1 MRSACGA
8 GCRGWPFLAPAAR
21 APGLGLALALG
32 LSLVSCAFEPDGAQ
46 PAAHREGPEG
56 RGRIAPLEELG
67 HRENGAL
74 DDVQTDVGR
83 LLAGA
88 STARPPVILIT
99 IDTLRADRL
108 SSYGSD
114 RVETPHIDRLA
125 DEGVRFANA
134 SSTVPFTLPAHSSIM
149 TGLYPPSHGV
159 RENVGY
165 VLGAEQVTLAER
177 FRDAGYRTGGFVSAF
192 VLDGRWGI
200 GRGFDTYV
208 DDFDLD
214 SMAGANLGSVQRPGP
229 ETIAHA
235 LEWLDEAVPSGDPD
249 GEAGPG
255 RPDPAPLKRL
265 AEQVGGG
272 DGGSRRPVPSG
283 AGAGGGEA
291 DDNAGG
297 TAEPPPFF
305 LWLHLFDPHDP
316 YEPPEPF
323 RSEYEGRPYDG
334 EVAYTDSLIGDFR
347 NALEQRGL
355 FDESVVVLT
364 ADHGEGL
371 GDHGESYHGFFV
383 YDSTVHVPLIVRLP
397 GGTEGGRVVTDA
409 VSHVDIA
416 PTLAEL
422 LDLAGTG
429 AVQGRSLLP
438 SMQGLQEPDPGRGVY
453 AESFYALDHYGWAPL
468 RSLRTADYKY
478 IETPDPELYAL
489 LEDPDELTNVL
500 LERRDVSRELRA
512 EALELAAELDRA
524 APEAN
529 PEPDLDEE
537 ALAQLRALGY
547 LAGRGAAER
556 GASDEPRADAKTK
569 AHLHRAIM
577 RAQSAFGSGDNEAAA
592 DELRAALAEDDGL
605 LDAHQLLGTITLLAG
620 DPEPATS
627 HFQRALA
634 LDPEHR
640 QSLLGLANAY
650 HELGRVDEA
659 IVGYRRLLEVAGRDS
674 KATMALAR
682 IHVER
687 GELSRAE
694 EVLAAAAEGREPPP
708 VVTNKLGEVMALLGR
723 HGEAEAK
730 FRQAIATNPELGEA
744 HYNLAVLLD
753 EAGRPFEAVATYRRA
768 AELRPR
774 DHRPRFN
781 LGRLHGRLGRPLD
794 EIEAYRDA
802 VAAAPDFARGYFH
815 LAKALMDTGSGL
827 REAEDIVRRGLDL
840 EPTGEDGALGYFVL
854 ADILNRLGRRG
865 EERQALA
872 RGQELLQR

>member
-1 MRSACGA
+1 MRSASGA
-8 GCRGWPFLAPAAR
+8 GCRAWPFLLPA
-21 APGLGLALALG
+21 ALALG
-32 LSLVSCAFEPDGAQ
+32 LASC
-46 PAAHREGPEG
+46 GPEPEVAG
-56 RGRIAPLEELG
+56 PPP
-67 HRENGAL
+67 
-74 DDVQTDVGR
+74 VQADIEH

-88 STARPPVILIT
+88 STERPPVILIT

-114 RVETPHIDRLA
+114 RVSTPHIDRVA
-125 DEGVRFANA
+125 AEGIRFANA

-165 VLGAEQVTLAER
+165 VLGADRTTLAER

-192 VLDGRWGI
+192 VLDARWGI

-229 ETIAHA
+229 ETITHA
-235 LEWLDEAVPSGDPD
+235 LEWLDGAVSSGD
-249 GEAGPG
+249 GEAAG
-255 RPDPAPLKRL
+255 DPT
-265 AEQVGGG
+265 G
-272 DGGSRRPVPSG
+272 
-283 AGAGGGEA
+283 
-291 DDNAGG
+291 
-297 TAEPPPFF
+297 PPPLF

-323 RSEYEGRPYDG
+323 RTEYEGRPYDG
-334 EVAYTDSLIGDFR
+334 EVAYTDALIGDFR
-347 NALEQRGL
+347 AALEQRGL
-355 FDESVVVLT
+355 FDEAVVLLT

-397 GGTEGGRVVTDA
+397 GGVEGGRAVTDA

-422 LDLAGTG
+422 LGLAGAG
-429 AVQGRSLLP
+429 AGQGRSLLR
-438 SMQGLQEPDPGRGVY
+438 SMQGLEDPDAARGVY

-468 RSLRTADYKY
+468 RSLRTSEYKY
-478 IETPDPELYAL
+478 IETPDAELFAL
-489 LEDPDELTNVL
+489 LEDPGELTNVL
-500 LERRDVSRELRA
+500 LERRDASRELRA
-512 EALELAAELDRA
+512 AVLELAAALDRA
-524 APEAN
+524 APDAT
-529 PEPDLDEE
+529 PEPDLDER

-547 LAGRGAAER
+547 LAGRGTAER
-556 GASDEPRADAKTK
+556 REAEGPRADAKTK

-577 RAQSAFGSGDNEAAA
+577 RAQSAFGSGDDEAATE
-592 DELRAALAEDDGL
+592 ELRAALAEDDGL

-620 DPEPATS
+620 DPAPAVPY
-627 HFQRALA
+627 FQRALA

-650 HELGRVDEA
+650 DELGRIDEA
-659 IVGYRRLLEVAGRDS
+659 MVGYRRLLEVAGQDS

-687 GELSRAE
+687 GELSEAE
-694 EVLAAAAEGREPPP
+694 DVLTAAVEGREPPP
-708 VVTNKLGEVMALLGR
+708 VVTNKLGEVMALMGR
-723 HGEAEAK
+723 SGEAEAK
-730 FRQAIATNPELGEA
+730 FRQALASNPELGDA

-753 EAGRPFEAVATYRRA
+753 EAGKPFEAMETYRRA

-781 LGRLHGRLGRPLD
+781 LGRLYGRLNRPLD
-794 EIEAYRDA
+794 QIEAYREA
-802 VAAAPDFARGYFH
+802 VEAAPDFARGHFH
-815 LAKALMDTGSGL
+815 LAKALMDVGL
-827 REAEDIVRRGLDL
+827 DLTEAEAIARRGLEL
-840 EPTGEDGALGYFVL
+840 APVGEDGALGYFVL
-854 ADILNRLGRRG
+854 ADILNRLGRPG

-872 RGQELLQR
+872 RGRELLQR

>member
-1 MRSACGA
+1 MRSASGA
-8 GCRGWPFLAPAAR
+8 GCRGWPFLAPAA
-21 APGLGLALALG
+21 LALVLA
-32 LSLVSCAFEPDGAQ
+32 SCAPEPEEAP
-46 PAAHREGPEG
+46 PATVP
-56 RGRIAPLEELG
+56 
-67 HRENGAL
+67 
-74 DDVQTDVGR
+74 TDIGR

-114 RVETPHIDRLA
+114 RVETPHMDRLA
-125 DEGVRFANA
+125 AEGVRFDNA

-177 FRDAGYRTGGFVSAF
+177 FRDAGYLTGGFVSAF
-192 VLDGRWGI
+192 VLDARWGI

-235 LEWLDEAVPSGDPD
+235 LEWLDETAAS
-249 GEAGPG
+249 
-255 RPDPAPLKRL
+255 
-265 AEQVGGG
+265 G
-272 DGGSRRPVPSG
+272 DGGA
-283 AGAGGGEA
+283 AGRTTGS
-291 DDNAGG
+291 
-297 TAEPPPFF
+297 PFF

-316 YEPPEPF
+316 YEPPESF
-323 RSEYEGRPYDG
+323 RTEYEGRPYDG

-347 NALEQRGL
+347 VELEQRGL

-397 GGTEGGRVVTDA
+397 GGAEGGRVIADA

-429 AVQGRSLLP
+429 NEQGRSLLP
-438 SMQGLQEPDPGRGVY
+438 SMQGLAEPDPGRGVY

-489 LEDPDELTNVL
+489 LEDPGELTNVL

-512 EALELAAELDRA
+512 AALELAAELDRA
-524 APEAN
+524 APEAT

-556 GASDEPRADAKTK
+556 GATDEPRADAKTK

-577 RAQSAFGSGDNEAAA
+577 RAQSAFGSGDDEAAA
-592 DELRAALAEDDGL
+592 EELRAALAEDEGL

-659 IVGYRRLLEVAGRDS
+659 IVGYRRLLEVAGQDS

-687 GELSRAE
+687 GELSEAE
-694 EVLAAAAEGREPPP
+694 NVLAAAAEGREPPP
-708 VVTNKLGEVMALLGR
+708 VVMNKLGEVMALLGR
-723 HGEAEAK
+723 SGEAEAR
-730 FRQAIATNPELGEA
+730 FRQAIASNPQLGEA

-753 EAGRPFEAVATYRRA
+753 EAGKPFEAVATYQRA

-781 LGRLHGRLGRPLD
+781 LGRLYGRLSRPLD
-794 EIEAYRDA
+794 QIEAYRDA
-802 VAAAPDFARGYFH
+802 VEAAPDFARGYFH
-815 LAKALMDTGSGL
+815 LAKALMDTGSDLG
-827 REAEDIVRRGLDL
+827 EAEAVARRGLEL
-840 EPTGEDGALGYFVL
+840 APVGEDGALGYFVL
-854 ADILNRLGRRG
+854 ADILNRLGRPA

>member
-1 MRSACGA
+1 MRSASGA
-8 GCRGWPFLAPAAR
+8 GCRGWPFLAPAV
-21 APGLGLALALG
+21 LALVLA
-32 LSLVSCAFEPDGAQ
+32 SCAPEPEEAP
-46 PAAHREGPEG
+46 PAAVP
-56 RGRIAPLEELG
+56 
-67 HRENGAL
+67 
-74 DDVQTDVGR
+74 TDAGR
-83 LLAGA
+83 LPAGA
-88 STARPPVILIT
+88 STDRPPVILIT

-125 DEGVRFANA
+125 AEGVRFDNA

-192 VLDGRWGI
+192 VLDARWGI

-235 LEWLDEAVPSGDPD
+235 LEWLDETAAS
-249 GEAGPG
+249 
-255 RPDPAPLKRL
+255 
-265 AEQVGGG
+265 G
-272 DGGSRRPVPSG
+272 DGGA
-283 AGAGGGEA
+283 AGRTTGS
-291 DDNAGG
+291 
-297 TAEPPPFF
+297 PFF

-347 NALEQRGL
+347 AELEQRGL

-397 GGTEGGRVVTDA
+397 GGVEGGRAVAGA

-422 LDLAGTG
+422 LDLGGTG
-429 AVQGRSLLP
+429 VEQGRSLLLA
-438 SMQGLQEPDPGRGVY
+438 MQGLEEPDPGRGVY

-512 EALELAAELDRA
+512 AVVELAAELDRA
-524 APEAN
+524 APEAT

-556 GASDEPRADAKTK
+556 GATDEPRADAKTK

-577 RAQSAFGSGDNEAAA
+577 RAQSAFGSGDDEAAA
-592 DELRAALAEDDGL
+592 DELRDALAEDDGL

-650 HELGRVDEA
+650 HELGRIDEA
-659 IVGYRRLLEVAGRDS
+659 IVGYRRLLEVAGQDS

-687 GELSRAE
+687 GELSQAE

-723 HGEAEAK
+723 RGEAEAK
-730 FRQAIATNPELGEA
+730 FRQAIASNPELGEA

-753 EAGRPFEAVATYRRA
+753 EAGKPFEAVETYQRA

-781 LGRLHGRLGRPLD
+781 LGRLYGRLGRPRD
-794 EIEAYRDA
+794 EIEAYRAA
-802 VAAAPDFARGYFH
+802 VNAAPDFARGYFH
-815 LAKALMDTGSGL
+815 LAKALMDTGSDL
-827 REAEDIVRRGLDL
+827 AEAEAVARRGLGL
-840 EPTGEDGALGYFVL
+840 EPVGEDGALGYFVL
-854 ADILNRLGRRG
+854 ADILNRLGRPG

-872 RGQELLQR
+872 RGRELLQP

>member
-1 MRSACGA
+1 MRSASGA
-8 GCRGWPFLAPAAR
+8 GCRGWPFLAPAA
-21 APGLGLALALG
+21 LALVLA
-32 LSLVSCAFEPDGAQ
+32 SCAPEPEEAP
-46 PAAHREGPEG
+46 PATVP
-56 RGRIAPLEELG
+56 
-67 HRENGAL
+67 
-74 DDVQTDVGR
+74 TDVGR

-125 DEGVRFANA
+125 AEGVRFDNA

-192 VLDGRWGI
+192 VLDARWGI

-235 LEWLDEAVPSGDPD
+235 LEWLDETAAS
-249 GEAGPG
+249 
-255 RPDPAPLKRL
+255 
-265 AEQVGGG
+265 G
-272 DGGSRRPVPSG
+272 DGGA
-283 AGAGGGEA
+283 AGRTTGS
-291 DDNAGG
+291 
-297 TAEPPPFF
+297 PFF

-347 NALEQRGL
+347 AELEQRGL

-397 GGTEGGRVVTDA
+397 GGVEGGRAVAGA

-422 LDLAGTG
+422 LDLGGTG
-429 AVQGRSLLP
+429 VEQGRSLLLA
-438 SMQGLQEPDPGRGVY
+438 MQGLEEPDPGRGVY

-512 EALELAAELDRA
+512 AVVELAAELDRA
-524 APEAN
+524 APEAT

-556 GASDEPRADAKTK
+556 GATDEPRADAKTK

-577 RAQSAFGSGDNEAAA
+577 RAQSAFGSGDDEAAA
-592 DELRAALAEDDGL
+592 DELRDALAEDDGL

-650 HELGRVDEA
+650 HELGRIDEA
-659 IVGYRRLLEVAGRDS
+659 IVGYRRLLEVAGQDS

-687 GELSRAE
+687 GELSQAE

-723 HGEAEAK
+723 RGEAETR
-730 FRQAIATNPELGEA
+730 FRQAIASNPELGEA

-753 EAGRPFEAVATYRRA
+753 EAGKPFEAVETYQRA

-781 LGRLHGRLGRPLD
+781 LGRLYGRLGRPRD
-794 EIEAYRDA
+794 EIEAYRAA
-802 VAAAPDFARGYFH
+802 VDAAPDFARGYFH
-815 LAKALMDTGSGL
+815 LAKALMDTGSDL
-827 REAEDIVRRGLDL
+827 AEAEAVARRGLGL
-840 EPTGEDGALGYFVL
+840 EPVGEDGALGYFVL
-854 ADILNRLGRRG
+854 ADILNRLGRPG

-872 RGQELLQR
+872 RGRELLQP

>member
-1 MRSACGA
+1 MGAAACTPEA
-8 GCRGWPFLAPAAR
+8 EDAPPTRVQADVAD
-21 APGLGLALALG
+21 L
-32 LSLVSCAFEPDGAQ
+32 LS
-46 PAAHREGPEG
+46 
-56 RGRIAPLEELG
+56 
-67 HRENGAL
+67 
-74 DDVQTDVGR
+74 
-83 LLAGA
+83 GA
-88 STARPPVILIT
+88 STEQPPVILIT

-114 RVETPHIDRLA
+114 RVSTPHIDRLA
-125 DEGVRFANA
+125 GEGIRFANA

-165 VLGAEQVTLAER
+165 VLGADRTTLAER

-214 SMAGANLGSVQRPGP
+214 SMAGANLGSVQRSGP

-235 LEWLDEAVPSGDPD
+235 LEWLDGAVFS
-249 GEAGPG
+249 
-255 RPDPAPLKRL
+255 
-265 AEQVGGG
+265 G
-272 DGGSRRPVPSG
+272 DGGAAGDTSG
-283 AGAGGGEA
+283 S
-291 DDNAGG
+291 
-297 TAEPPPFF
+297 PPFF

-323 RSEYEGRPYDG
+323 RTEYEGRPYDG

-347 NALEQRGL
+347 AALEQRGL

-397 GGTEGGRVVTDA
+397 GGVEGGRVVADA

-422 LDLAGTG
+422 LDLETG
-429 AVQGRSLLP
+429 AGQGRSLLP
-438 SMQGLQEPDPGRGVY
+438 SMEGLEEGDSRRGVY

-468 RSLRTADYKY
+468 RSLRAADYKY

-489 LEDPDELTNVL
+489 LEDPGELTNVL
-500 LERRDVSRELRA
+500 LERRDTSRELRA
-512 EALELAAELDRA
+512 AALELAADLDRA
-524 APEAN
+524 APDAT
-529 PEPDLDEE
+529 PEPDLDEQ
-537 ALAQLRALGY
+537 ALAQLQALGY

-556 GASDEPRADAKTK
+556 RPTDGPRADAKTK
-569 AHLHRAIM
+569 VHLHRAIM
-577 RAQSAFGSGDNEAAA
+577 RAQSAFGSGDDEAAA
-592 DELRAALAEDDGL
+592 EELRAALVEDDGL

-620 DPEPATS
+620 DPAPAAS

-650 HELGRVDEA
+650 RELGRIDEA
-659 IVGYRRLLEVAGRDS
+659 MVGYRRLLEVAGQDS

-687 GELSRAE
+687 GELGEAE
-694 EVLAAAAEGREPPP
+694 DALAAAAEGRAPPP
-708 VVTNKLGEVMALLGR
+708 VVTNKLGEVMALMGR
-723 HGEAEAK
+723 SGEAEAK
-730 FRQAIATNPELGEA
+730 FRQALASNPELGEA

-753 EAGRPFEAVATYRRA
+753 EGGKPFEAVETYLRA

-781 LGRLHGRLGRPLD
+781 LGRLYGRLGRSGD
-794 EIEAYRDA
+794 QIEAYRDA
-802 VAAAPDFARGYFH
+802 VEAAPDFVRGYFH
-815 LAKALMDTGSGL
+815 LAKALMD
-827 REAEDIVRRGLDL
+827 VGLDL
-840 EPTGEDGALGYFVL
+840 EEAEAVARRGLELAPVGEDGALGYFVL
-854 ADILNRLGRRG
+854 ADILNRLGRPG

>member
-1 MRSACGA
+1 MRSASDA
-8 GCRGWPFLAPAAR
+8 GCRARPFLLPA
-21 APGLGLALALG
+21 ALALV
-32 LSLVSCAFEPDGAQ
+32 LASCAPEPEAAP
-46 PAAHREGPEG
+46 PAAVPT
-56 RGRIAPLEELG
+56 
-67 HRENGAL
+67 N
-74 DDVQTDVGR
+74 VGR
-83 LLAGA
+83 LLAGT
-88 STARPPVILIT
+88 STDRPPVILIT

-125 DEGVRFANA
+125 AEGVRFDNA

-192 VLDGRWGI
+192 VLDARWGI

-235 LEWLDEAVPSGDPD
+235 LEWLDETAAS
-249 GEAGPG
+249 
-255 RPDPAPLKRL
+255 
-265 AEQVGGG
+265 G
-272 DGGSRRPVPSG
+272 DGGA
-283 AGAGGGEA
+283 AGRTTGS
-291 DDNAGG
+291 
-297 TAEPPPFF
+297 PFF

-334 EVAYTDSLIGDFR
+334 EVAYTDSLIGGFR
-347 NALEQRGL
+347 SALEQRGL

-397 GGTEGGRVVTDA
+397 GGVEGGRAVAGA

-429 AVQGRSLLP
+429 AEQGRSLLRA
-438 SMQGLQEPDPGRGVY
+438 MQGLEEPDPGRGVY

-489 LEDPDELTNVL
+489 LEDPGELTNVL

-512 EALELAAELDRA
+512 AAVELAAELDRA
-524 APEAN
+524 APEST

-556 GASDEPRADAKTK
+556 GATDEPRADAKTK

-577 RAQSAFGSGDNEAAA
+577 RAQSAFGSGDDEAAA
-592 DELRAALAEDDGL
+592 DELRAALAEDGGL

-650 HELGRVDEA
+650 LELGRVDEA
-659 IVGYRRLLEVAGRDS
+659 IVGYRRLLEVAGQDS

-687 GELSRAE
+687 GELSQAE

-708 VVTNKLGEVMALLGR
+708 VTTNKLGEVMALLGR
-723 HGEAEAK
+723 SGEAETR
-730 FRQAIATNPELGEA
+730 FRQAIASNPELGEA

-753 EAGRPFEAVATYRRA
+753 EAGKPFEAVETYQRA

-781 LGRLHGRLGRPLD
+781 LGRLYGRLGRPLD
-794 EIEAYRDA
+794 EIEAYRAA
-802 VAAAPDFARGYFH
+802 VDAAPDFARGYFH
-815 LAKALMDTGSGL
+815 LAKAMMDTGSDL
-827 REAEDIVRRGLDL
+827 AEAEAVARRGLEL
-840 EPTGEDGALGYFVL
+840 EPVGEDGALGYFVL
-854 ADILNRLGRRG
+854 ADILNRLGRPG

-872 RGQELLQR
+872 RGRELLQP

>member
-1 MRSACGA
+1 MRSASVA
-8 GCRGWPFLAPAAR
+8 GRSAWSFLAPAALT
-21 APGLGLALALG
+21 LG
-32 LSLVSCAFEPDGAQ
+32 LVSCSSEPEGAP
-46 PAAHREGPEG
+46 PAA
-56 RGRIAPLEELG
+56 
-67 HRENGAL
+67 
-74 DDVQTDVGR
+74 VSTDVGR

-88 STARPPVILIT
+88 STDRPPVILIT

-114 RVETPHIDRLA
+114 RVETPHMDRLA
-125 DEGVRFANA
+125 AEGVRFANA

-192 VLDGRWGI
+192 VLDARWGI

-235 LEWLDEAVPSGDPD
+235 LEWLDGTVASDDGVAGD
-249 GEAGPG
+249 AH
-255 RPDPAPLKRL
+255 
-265 AEQVGGG
+265 
-272 DGGSRRPVPSG
+272 
-283 AGAGGGEA
+283 
-291 DDNAGG
+291 
-297 TAEPPPFF
+297 EPPPFF

-316 YEPPEPF
+316 YEPPEPY
-323 RSEYEGRPYDG
+323 RSEYEVRPYDG

-347 NALEQRGL
+347 VELEQRGL
-355 FDESVVVLT
+355 FDEAVVVLT

-397 GGTEGGRVVTDA
+397 GGVEGGRVVTDA

-416 PTLAEL
+416 PSLGEL
-422 LDLAGTG
+422 LDLPGTG
-429 AVQGRSLLP
+429 AEQGRSLLP
-438 SMQGLQEPDPGRGVY
+438 SMQGLAEPDPGRGVY

-468 RSLRTADYKY
+468 RSLRTADHKY

-489 LEDPDELTNVL
+489 LEDPGELTNVL
-500 LERRDVSRELRA
+500 LERRDVSRELRTA
-512 EALELAAELDRA
+512 VLELATELDRA
-524 APEAN
+524 APEATA
-529 PEPDLDEE
+529 EPDLDED

-547 LAGRGAAER
+547 LAGRGAASR
-556 GASDEPRADAKTK
+556 DDAVGPRADPKSK
-569 AHLHRAIM
+569 AHLHRALM
-577 RAQSAFGSGDNEAAA
+577 RAQSAFGAGDDEAAV

-605 LDAHQLLGTITLLAG
+605 LDAHQLLGTITLLGGA
-620 DPEPATS
+620 PEPAVG

-650 HELGRVDEA
+650 HELGLVDEA
-659 IVGYRRLLEVAGRDS
+659 VVGYRRLLEVAGQDS

-687 GELSRAE
+687 GELSQAE

-708 VVTNKLGEVMALLGR
+708 VVTNKLGEVMALLDR
-723 HGEAEAK
+723 RGEAEAK
-730 FRQAIATNPELGEA
+730 FRQALATNPELGEA

-753 EAGRPFEAVATYRRA
+753 EAGKPFEAVETYQRA

-781 LGRLHGRLGRPLD
+781 LGRLYGRLGRPLD
-794 EIEAYRDA
+794 EIEAYRAA
-802 VAAAPDFARGYFH
+802 VDAAPDFARGHFH
-815 LAKALMDTGSGL
+815 LAKAMMDTGSDL
-827 REAEDIVRRGLDL
+827 AEAEAVARRGLEL
-840 EPTGEDGALGYFVL
+840 EPVGEDGALGYFVL
-854 ADILNRLGRRG
+854 ADILNRLGRPA

>member
-1 MRSACGA
+1 MRSASVA
-8 GCRGWPFLAPAAR
+8 GRSAWSFLAPAALT
-21 APGLGLALALG
+21 LG
-32 LSLVSCAFEPDGAQ
+32 LVSCSSEPEGAP
-46 PAAHREGPEG
+46 PAA
-56 RGRIAPLEELG
+56 
-67 HRENGAL
+67 
-74 DDVQTDVGR
+74 VSTDVGR

-88 STARPPVILIT
+88 ATDRPPVILIT

-108 SSYGSD
+108 SIYGSD
-114 RVETPHIDRLA
+114 RVKTPHMDRLA
-125 DEGVRFANA
+125 AEGVRFANA

-165 VLGAEQVTLAER
+165 VLGADRVTLAER

-192 VLDGRWGI
+192 VLDARWGI

-214 SMAGANLGSVQRPGP
+214 SMAGANLGSVQREGP

-235 LEWLDEAVPSGDPD
+235 LEWLDGMVSSDTGSPGAPASSPASASRHGGTVAGD
-249 GEAGPG
+249 AG
-255 RPDPAPLKRL
+255 
-265 AEQVGGG
+265 
-272 DGGSRRPVPSG
+272 G
-283 AGAGGGEA
+283 AGDAG
-291 DDNAGG
+291 
-297 TAEPPPFF
+297 EPPPFF

-323 RSEYEGRPYDG
+323 RTEYEGRPYDG

-347 NALEQRGL
+347 VELEQRGL
-355 FDESVVVLT
+355 FDEAVVVLT

-383 YDSTVHVPLIVRLP
+383 YDSTVHVPLIVRWP
-397 GGTEGGRVVTDA
+397 GGVEGGRVVTDA

-416 PTLAEL
+416 PSLGEL
-422 LDLAGTG
+422 LDLPGTG
-429 AVQGRSLLP
+429 AEQGRSLLP
-438 SMQGLQEPDPGRGVY
+438 SMQGLAEPDPGRGVY

-489 LEDPDELTNVL
+489 LEDPGELTNIL
-500 LERRDVSRELRA
+500 LERRDVSRELRSA
-512 EALELAAELDRA
+512 ALELAAELDRT
-524 APEAN
+524 APEATA
-529 PEPDLDEE
+529 EPDLDED

-547 LAGRGAAER
+547 LAGRGAASREHAV
-556 GASDEPRADAKTK
+556 GPRADPKSK
-569 AHLHRAIM
+569 AHLHRALM
-577 RAQSAFGSGDNEAAA
+577 RAQSAFGAGDDEAAV

-620 DPEPATS
+620 DPEPAVG

-650 HELGRVDEA
+650 HELDLVDEA
-659 IVGYRRLLEVAGRDS
+659 TIGYRRLLEVAGQDS

-687 GELSRAE
+687 GELAEAE
-694 EVLAAAAEGREPPP
+694 EVLTAAAEGREPPP
-708 VVTNKLGEVMALLGR
+708 VVANKLGEVMALLGR
-723 HGEAEAK
+723 RGEAEAK
-730 FRQAIATNPELGEA
+730 FRQALASNPELGEA

-753 EAGRPFEAVATYRRA
+753 EAGRPFEAVTTYQRA

-781 LGRLHGRLGRPLD
+781 LGRLYGRLGRPLD

-802 VAAAPDFARGYFH
+802 VDAAPDFARGYFH
-815 LAKALMDTGSGL
+815 LAKALMDTGSDLG
-827 REAEDIVRRGLDL
+827 EAEAIARRGLGL
-840 EPTGEDGALGYFVL
+840 APVGEDGALGYFVL
-854 ADILNRLGRRG
+854 ADILNRQGRPA

>member
-1 MRSACGA
+1 MRTASGA
-8 GCRGWPFLAPAAR
+8 GCSARCSGIRPGNAGVSPASGPPALRRRIGRLRLAVGR
-21 APGLGLALALG
+21 ALLPALALPG
-32 LSLVSCAFEPDGAQ
+32 GFACAPGSEQAV
-46 PAAHREGPEG
+46 PATPQADIE
-56 RGRIAPLEELG
+56 
-67 HRENGAL
+67 
-74 DDVQTDVGR
+74 R

-88 STARPPVILIT
+88 STAHPPVILIT

-114 RVETPHIDRLA
+114 RVSTPHIDRLA
-125 DEGVRFANA
+125 GEGIRFANA

-165 VLGAEQVTLAER
+165 VLGADRTTLAER

-192 VLDGRWGI
+192 VLDARWGI
-200 GRGFDTYV
+200 GRGFDTYI

-214 SMAGANLGSVQRPGP
+214 SMAGANLGSVQRSGP

-235 LEWLDEAVPSGDPD
+235 LEWLDGAVPSGD
-249 GEAGPG
+249 
-255 RPDPAPLKRL
+255 R
-265 AEQVGGG
+265 
-272 DGGSRRPVPSG
+272 G
-283 AGAGGGEA
+283 A
-291 DDNAGG
+291 AGG
-297 TAEPPPFF
+297 TNGPPPFF

-323 RSEYEGRPYDG
+323 LTEYEGRPYDG
-334 EVAYTDSLIGDFR
+334 EVAYTDSLVGGFR
-347 NALEQRGL
+347 SALEERGL

-383 YDSTVHVPLIVRLP
+383 YDTTVHVPLIVRLP
-397 GGTEGGRVVTDA
+397 GGVEGGRVVADA

-416 PTLAEL
+416 PTLAEFL
-422 LDLAGTG
+422 GLAETG
-429 AVQGRSLLP
+429 AGQGRSLLL
-438 SMQGLQEPDPGRGVY
+438 SMQGLEDRDSRRGVY

-489 LEDPDELTNVL
+489 LDDPGELTNVL
-500 LERRDVSRELRA
+500 LERRDTSRELRA
-512 EALELAAELDRA
+512 AALELAADLDGA
-524 APEAN
+524 APEAT
-529 PEPDLDEE
+529 PEPDLDER
-537 ALAQLRALGY
+537 ALAQLQALGY

-556 GASDEPRADAKTK
+556 RPTDGPRADAKTK

-577 RAQSAFGSGDNEAAA
+577 RAQSAFGSGDDEAAA
-592 DELRAALAEDDGL
+592 DELGAALVEDDGL

-620 DPEPATS
+620 DPEPAAS

-650 HELGRVDEA
+650 HELGRIDEA
-659 IVGYRRLLEVAGRDS
+659 MVGYRRLLEVAGQDS

-687 GELSRAE
+687 GELSEAE
-694 EVLAAAAEGREPPP
+694 DVLAAAAEGRAPPP
-708 VVTNKLGEVMALLGR
+708 VVTNKLGEVMALMGR
-723 HGEAEAK
+723 VDEAEAK
-730 FRQAIATNPELGEA
+730 FRQALASNPELGEA

-753 EAGRPFEAVATYRRA
+753 EGGRPVEAIETYRRA

-781 LGRLHGRLGRPLD
+781 LGRLYGRLGRPGD
-794 EIEAYRDA
+794 QIEAYRDA
-802 VAAAPDFARGYFH
+802 VAAAPDFVRGYFQ
-815 LAKALMDTGSGL
+815 LAKALMDDGSDL
-827 REAEDIVRRGLDL
+827 TEAEAIARRGLEL
-840 EPTGEDGALGYFVL
+840 APAGEDGALGYFVL
-854 ADILNRLGRRG
+854 ADILNRLGRPR

>member
-1 MRSACGA
+1 MVAAGGA
-8 GCRGWPFLAPAAR
+8 GCRTRILLPA
-21 APGLGLALALG
+21 ALALG
-32 LSLVSCAFEPDGAQ
+32 LASC
-46 PAAHREGPEG
+46 GPEPEE
-56 RGRIAPLEELG
+56 APP
-67 HRENGAL
+67 AK
-74 DDVQTDVGR
+74 VPTDAGR

-88 STARPPVILIT
+88 STDRPPVILIT

-125 DEGVRFANA
+125 AEGVRFDNA

-149 TGLYPPSHGV
+149 AGLYPPSHGV

-192 VLDGRWGI
+192 VLDARWGI

-235 LEWLDEAVPSGDPD
+235 LEWLDETAAS
-249 GEAGPG
+249 
-255 RPDPAPLKRL
+255 
-265 AEQVGGG
+265 G
-272 DGGSRRPVPSG
+272 DGGAAGRRTGS
-283 AGAGGGEA
+283 
-291 DDNAGG
+291 
-297 TAEPPPFF
+297 PFF

-347 NALEQRGL
+347 AELEQRGL

-397 GGTEGGRVVTDA
+397 GGVEGGRTVADA

-429 AVQGRSLLP
+429 AEQGRSLLLA
-438 SMQGLQEPDPGRGVY
+438 MQGLEEPDPGRGVY

-512 EALELAAELDRA
+512 AALELAAELDRA
-524 APEAN
+524 APEAT

-556 GASDEPRADAKTK
+556 GATDEPRADAKTK

-577 RAQSAFGSGDNEAAA
+577 RAQSAFGSGDDEAAA

-659 IVGYRRLLEVAGRDS
+659 IVGYRRLLEVAGQDS

-687 GELSRAE
+687 GELSQAE

-723 HGEAEAK
+723 SGEAETK
-730 FRQAIATNPELGEA
+730 FRQAIASNPELGEA

-753 EAGRPFEAVATYRRA
+753 EAGKPFEAVETYQRA

-781 LGRLHGRLGRPLD
+781 LGRLYGRLGRPLD
-794 EIEAYRDA
+794 ETEAYRDA
-802 VAAAPDFARGYFH
+802 VEAAPDFARGYFH
-815 LAKALMDTGSGL
+815 LAKALMDTGSDL
-827 REAEDIVRRGLDL
+827 AEAEAIARRGLGL
-840 EPTGEDGALGYFVL
+840 EPVGEDGALGYFVL
-854 ADILNRLGRRG
+854 ADILNRLGRPA

-872 RGQELLQR
+872 RGRELLQP

>member
-1 MRSACGA
+1 MRSASGA
-8 GCRGWPFLAPAAR
+8 CCRGWPFLAPAALV
-21 APGLGLALALG
+21 LG
-32 LSLVSCAFEPDGAQ
+32 LVSCAPEPGD
-46 PAAHREGPEG
+46 
-56 RGRIAPLEELG
+56 APPSAV
-67 HRENGAL
+67 RA
-74 DDVQTDVGR
+74 DVGR

-108 SSYGSD
+108 SSYGSEG
-114 RVETPHIDRLA
+114 VATPHMDRLA
-125 DEGVRFANA
+125 AEGIRFANA

-165 VLGAEQVTLAER
+165 VLGADRATLSER
-177 FRDAGYRTGGFVSAF
+177 FRAAGYRTGGFVSAF
-192 VLDGRWGI
+192 VLDARWGI

-235 LEWLDEAVPSGDPD
+235 LEWLDETASSDDRVDDDAGDASG
-249 GEAGPG
+249 
-255 RPDPAPLKRL
+255 
-265 AEQVGGG
+265 Q
-272 DGGSRRPVPSG
+272 
-283 AGAGGGEA
+283 
-291 DDNAGG
+291 
-297 TAEPPPFF
+297 PPFF

-347 NALEQRGL
+347 SALEQLGL
-355 FDESVVVLT
+355 FDEAVVVLT

-397 GGTEGGRVVTDA
+397 GGAEGGRVVTDA

-422 LDLAGTG
+422 LDLSGTG
-429 AVQGRSLLP
+429 AEQGRSLLP
-438 SMQGLQEPDPGRGVY
+438 SMQGLVEAEPGRGVY

-489 LEDPDELTNVL
+489 LEDPAELTNLL
-500 LERRDVSRELRA
+500 LERRDVARELRSA
-512 EALELAAELDRA
+512 ALELAAELDSA
-524 APEAN
+524 APEAT

-547 LAGRGAAER
+547 LAGRGAAAR
-556 GASDEPRADAKTK
+556 DPADGQRADAKTK

-577 RAQSAFGSGDNEAAA
+577 RAQSAFGSGDDEAAA
-592 DELRAALAEDDGL
+592 DELRAALAEDGGL
-605 LDAHQLLGTITLLAG
+605 LDAHQLLGTITLLGG

-627 HFQRALA
+627 HFRRALA

-650 HELGRVDEA
+650 QELGRVDEA
-659 IVGYRRLLEVAGRDS
+659 IVGYRRLLEVAGQDS

-687 GELSRAE
+687 GELSLAE
-694 EVLAAAAEGREPPP
+694 EVLAAAAEGRDPPP
-708 VVTNKLGEVMALLGR
+708 IVTNKLGEVNALLGR
-723 HGEAEAK
+723 RGEAEAR
-730 FRQAIATNPELGEA
+730 FRQALAANPELGEA

-753 EAGRPFEAVATYRRA
+753 EAGKPFEAVATYQRA

-781 LGRLHGRLGRPLD
+781 LGRLHGRLGRPHD

-802 VAAAPDFARGYFH
+802 VDAAPDFARGYFH
-815 LAKALMDTGSGL
+815 LAKALMDTGSDL
-827 REAEDIVRRGLDL
+827 AEAEAVARRGLDL
-840 EPTGEDGALGYFVL
+840 EPAGEDGALGYFVL
-854 ADILNRLGRRG
+854 ADILNRLGRPV

-872 RGQELLQR
+872 RGRELLQQ